1 MYKITEEGKKYLN
14 EGFPEVKLISILKGP
29 MKIVDVKNKIENF
42 NIALQWAKKH
52 GWVEIKGDVIVPI
65 KKPGKKKPQEQI
77 ALENLIQGKEVKDD
91 IISILLKRN
100 LIKRERKQPS
110 LLGGSV
116 NLKELKEVS
125 RLTHDLI
132 KTGLWKKV
140 KLKPYNVEII
150 GRKVYPG
157 KKHVITYYTE
167 KIREIFFDM
176 GFKEA
181 EGPLIESSFW
191 NFDALYQ
198 PQDHP
203 ARELAD
209 TFYIKK
215 PNICDIPEKRLV
227 DAVKAAHENGGN
239 TGSRGWGYKWKYEL
253 ARKPVLRTHTT
264 PVSARS
270 LAALE
275 PPAKIFC
282 IGKVFRNETIDYKH
296 LCELTQVEGIVV
308 DENVS
313 FRDLLG
319 YLKEFYLRMG
329 FEKIRFRPAYF
340 PYTEMSVEPE
350 VYFKNKKEW
359 IELGGAGI
367 FRPEVTRPLGVD
379 CPVLA
384 WGLGL
389 ERMIMLRIGINDIRE
404 FHYKN
409 DLRFL
414 RSANPWL

>member
-1 MYKITEEGKKYLN
+1 MYKITKEGKRYLK
-14 EGFPEVKLISILKGP
+14 EGFPETKLMSILRRP
-29 MKIVDVKNKIENF
+29 MKISELRNKVENF
-42 NIALQWAKKH
+42 NIALAWAKKR
-52 GWVEIKGDVIVPI
+52 GWVDVKSNVVIPV
-65 KKPGKKKPQEQI
+65 KKSVTEKLEEQI
-77 ALENLIQGKEVKDD
+77 ALKNLSEGKKVEEKM
-91 IISILLKRN
+91 ISLLLKRK
-100 LIKRERKQPS
+100 LIEKKRRPLQVKRE
-110 LLGGSV
+110 
-116 NLKELKEVS
+116 VS
-125 RLTHDLI
+125 KLTQDLI
-132 KTGLWKKV
+132 KTGLWKRV

-150 GRKVYPG
+150 GKRVYPG
-157 KKHVITYYTE
+157 KKHVITYYIE
-167 KIREIFFDM
+167 KIRNIFFDM
-176 GFKEA
+176 GFKEV
-181 EGPLIESSFW
+181 EGPLVESSFW

-215 PNICDIPEKRLV
+215 PSVCDLPEKRIV
-227 DAVKAAHENGGN
+227 NAVKIAHENGGN
-239 TGSRGWGYKWKYEL
+239 TGSTGWRYEWSVDV
-253 ARKPVLRTHTT
+253 AKRPVLRTHTT
-264 PVSARS
+264 AVSARALTS
-270 LAALE
+270 LE

-319 YLKEFYLRMG
+319 YLKEFYMRMG

-350 VYFKNKKEW
+350 VYFKDKKEW

-367 FRPEVTRPLGVD
+367 FRPEVTRPLGID

-389 ERMIMLRIGINDIRE
+389 ERIVMLRTGINDIRE
-404 FHYKN
+404 FYYKN
-409 DLRFL
+409 DLKFL
-414 RSANPWL
+414 RGVNPWL